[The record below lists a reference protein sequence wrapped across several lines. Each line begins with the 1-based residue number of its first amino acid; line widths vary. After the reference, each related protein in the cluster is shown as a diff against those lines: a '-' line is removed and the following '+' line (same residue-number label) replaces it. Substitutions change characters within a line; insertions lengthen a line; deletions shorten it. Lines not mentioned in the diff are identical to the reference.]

1 MRLSEIGMF
10 FRTSLAVGLV
20 VCVSACGGGGGG
32 GPPPSPVLGTLSF
45 TTNEN
50 VAITTSV
57 TATEPGGGQVT
68 LSQTGNPTSGTVS
81 GFTPAG
87 MFTYTPSPNF
97 TGNDSFAV
105 QAADAAGN
113 KTAGTVTITVTV
125 NKPPTASSTIAQ
137 SNDGQNINV
146 LKTAN
151 DPDKDHLT
159 VTISSTNPA
168 NVGTA
173 VVNSDGSVSISGLNG
188 FKGLT
193 HFGYTVTDPSGAT
206 ASANAA
212 VFVGVAPFRAVF
224 VADPAAKGS
233 YEVYL
238 TDFAAATPTQ
248 VSTATQGNLRLK
260 GFAASDN
267 GATVVYRTQDTTSAS
282 TTSLSLVRTASP
294 ATQVP
299 ISLPNGIVPVLD
311 DQVRDQFVVSPDGNW
326 IALIAGAGNS
336 SSLYLVNAAVS
347 PPTVTS
353 VVPMIA
359 GTAAVYATKPTFTSD
374 SKSVYFLAT
383 SVAGG
388 TNKSLYLVATT
399 NLATPT
405 LVSALSVPATSD
417 EIGAYS
423 VAPNQST
430 IVELANRA
438 GRVGLFSIDPQHLQI
453 ENPVNTTPDPGTA
466 ITSSTVG
473 LAPGLGGSYTGGKV
487 AYDVGTPV
495 LSPQSV
501 GIYVADVSPATP
513 PNPQFVAQLVQ
524 IIGFSPYPP
533 ADSKLLYMDSSS
545 RVFEIGSGAGNTGT
559 QVGVGN
565 QGWYDSTGN
574 IVLLQNQLSSGVSL
588 TYNTRPFG
596 APKTINTSGTVAYDL
611 DVSGFGSGVVIFGQ
625 AANTGS
631 APGTVSL
638 QLVSPLSLSLSPAGT
653 PLPLMSPSATPLDLT
668 SYASRV
674 VTY

>member
-1 MRLSEIGMF
+1 M
-10 FRTSLAVGLV
+10 
-20 VCVSACGGGGGG
+20 
-32 GPPPSPVLGTLSF
+32 
-45 TTNEN
+45 
-50 VAITTSV
+50 
-57 TATEPGGGQVT
+57 
-68 LSQTGNPTSGTVS
+68 SGTIS

-87 MFTYTPSPNF
+87 MFTYTPNPNF

-125 NKPPTASSTIAQ
+125 NKPPTATSTVAQ

-146 LKTAN
+146 LKTAT

-159 VTISSTNPA
+159 VTITNPA

-188 FKGLT
+188 FKGLA
-193 HFGYTVTDPSGAT
+193 HFGYTVTDPSGAK
-206 ASANAA
+206 ASADAA
-212 VFVGVAPFRAVF
+212 IFVGVAPFRAMF

-248 VSTATQGNLRLK
+248 VSMATQGNLRLK

-282 TTSLSLVRTASP
+282 TTSLSLVRTATP

-299 ISLPNGIVPVLD
+299 IPLPNGIAPVLD
-311 DQVRDQFVVSPDGNW
+311 NQDRDQFVVSRDGNW

-336 SSLYLVNAAVS
+336 SSLYVVNAAVS

-353 VVPMIA
+353 VVPTIA
-359 GTAAVYATKPTFTSD
+359 GQAAVYATKPTFTSD

-388 TNKSLYLVATT
+388 ANKSLYV
-399 NLATPT
+399 LATSSLAAPT
-405 LVSALSVPATSD
+405 LVSALSVPATND

-423 VAPNQST
+423 VAPNQAT

-438 GRVGLFSIDPQHLQI
+438 GRIGLFHIDPAHLQV
-453 ENPVNTTPDPGTA
+453 ESPVNTTPDPGTA
-466 ITSSTVG
+466 ITYSTVG
-473 LAPGLGGSYTGGKV
+473 LAPGLGGSNTGKKV

-495 LSPQSV
+495 LSPESV
-501 GIYVADVSPATP
+501 GIYVADLPPATP
-513 PNPQFVAQLVQ
+513 PSPQFVAQLEQV
-524 IIGFSPYPP
+524 IGFSP
-533 ADSKLLYMDSSS
+533 DDTKLLYTDSS
-545 RVFEIGSGAGNTGT
+545 RVFEIGSSAGKTGT

-574 IVLLQNQLSSGVSL
+574 IVLLQSQLSSGVSL
-588 TYNTRPFG
+588 TYNTRPFA
-596 APKTINTSGTVAYDL
+596 APKAINPMGTVAYDV

-625 AANTGS
+625 AANTGT
-631 APGTVSL
+631 APGTTSL
-638 QLVSPLSLSLSPAGT
+638 QLVSPLSLALSPAGT

-668 SYASRV
+668 SYASKV

>member
-1 MRLSEIGMF
+1 
-10 FRTSLAVGLV
+10 
-20 VCVSACGGGGGG
+20 
-32 GPPPSPVLGTLSF
+32 
-45 TTNEN
+45 
-50 VAITTSV
+50 V
-57 TATEPGGGQVT
+57 TATESGGGQVT

-87 MFTYTPSPNF
+87 TFTYTPNPNF

-125 NKPPTASSTIAQ
+125 NKPPTATSTVAQ
-137 SNDGQNINV
+137 SSDGQNINV
-146 LKTAN
+146 LKSAN

-159 VTISSTNPA
+159 VTISSTSPA

-173 VVNSDGSVSISGLNG
+173 VVNSDGTVSISGLNG

-294 ATQVP
+294 ATPPVP
-299 ISLPNGIVPVLD
+299 IPLPNGIVPVLD

-388 TNKSLYLVATT
+388 NNKSLYLVGTT

-405 LVSALSVPATSD
+405 LVSALSVPATND

-438 GRVGLFSIDPQHLQI
+438 GRIGLFYIDPAHLQV
-453 ENPVNTTPDPGTA
+453 ESPVNTAPDPGTA
-466 ITSSTVG
+466 ITFSTVG
-473 LAPGLGGSYTGGKV
+473 LAPGRGGSNTGTKV

-495 LSPQSV
+495 LSPDSV
-501 GIYVADVSPATP
+501 GIYVADLATS
-513 PNPQFVAQLVQ
+513 PNPQFVAQLEQV
-524 IIGFSPYPP
+524 IGFSP
-533 ADSKLLYMDSSS
+533 DDTKLLYTDNSS
-545 RVFEIGSGAGNTGT
+545 RIFEIGSGAGNTGT

-588 TYNTRPFG
+588 AYNTRPFG

-638 QLVSPLSLSLSPAGT
+638 QLVSPLSVSLSPAGT

-668 SYASRV
+668 SYASKV